1 MFTESDAVHQSVLN
15 QASQMLKAK
24 YNITVTTLQ
33 VEDYHDLMEK
43 CETCLDRNLL
53 TEEILC
59 IIC

>member
-43 CETCLDRNLL
+43 CETCLDKESVDRRN
-53 TEEILC
+53 LC